1 MSYSFYNFLH
11 LFGMILL
18 LPGYGALLAR
28 AVLAPENRSLRL
40 WGAVLGGIG
49 LLLLLVAGFGMQ
61 AKGDWGWPL
70 WILLKIAIWG
80 LLGAALSSINRKP
93 EWNGILWIA
102 VIALAGLS
110 AWLGVFGKT
119 TPALN

>member
-11 LFGMILL
+11 LLGLILV

-28 AVLAPENRSLRL
+28 AVLAPENRPLRI
-40 WGAVLGGIG
+40 WGAVLGGVG

-70 WILLKIAIWG
+70 WILLKIGTWG
-80 LLGAALSSINRKP
+80 LLGASLTLIDKKP
-93 EWNGILWIA
+93 GLNWFAWIA
-102 VIALAGLS
+102 VIGISALS
-110 AWLGVFGKT
+110 AWLGIFGKT